1 MEAPLP
7 AAPKKSS
14 GALPWLLL
22 GCGVFVLLG
31 MIVGAG
37 LGAFLLVRRAT
48 GTEIA
53 SAPAAVGQ
61 ESLVTFTVAEAV
73 PHALWLQYDVAFV
86 GRDFRLE
93 GTVAVR
99 SAASVIVQDTLT
111 LGPDGPPT
119 AGGYGRIEVDARQVS
134 VGGQGTASARVKLVD
149 IPAHPAGTVLTG
161 AVSVSPLAG
170 TQVDGLRLV
179 VTR

>member
-7 AAPKKSS
+7 SPPKKSS

-31 MIVGAG
+31 VIGAG
-37 LGAFLLVRRAT
+37 FGAFLLVRRAT
-48 GTEIA
+48 GTQIA

-61 ESLVTFTVAEAV
+61 ESVVTFTVAEAV
-73 PHALWLQYDVAFV
+73 PHALWLEYDVAFV
-86 GRDFRLE
+86 GGDFRLE

-119 AGGYGRIEVDARQVS
+119 AGGYGRMEIDSRQVS
-134 VGGQGTASARVKLVD
+134 TGGQGTASARVKLVD
-149 IPAHPAGTVLTG
+149 IPAQPPGAVLTG
-161 AVSVSPLAG
+161 AVSVSPQSG
-170 TQVDGLRLV
+170 TRVNGLRLV